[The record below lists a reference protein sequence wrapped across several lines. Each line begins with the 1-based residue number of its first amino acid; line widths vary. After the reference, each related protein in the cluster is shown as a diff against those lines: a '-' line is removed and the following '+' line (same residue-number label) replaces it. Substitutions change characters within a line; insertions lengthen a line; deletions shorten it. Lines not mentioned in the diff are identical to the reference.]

1 MNRARIESRTNR
13 ATARTAAAVR
23 HAGGYATGDARL
35 EPVHMLRRLA
45 AERAQL
51 DDRVRVTVQELRQAG
66 ASWTVI
72 GDALGVTR
80 SAAQKRYGADELPL
94 S

>member
-1 MNRARIESRTNR
+1 MARRARIEVERWGGRTTVVDR
-13 ATARTAAAVR
+13 DRWRGGDPAPVAA
-23 HAGGYATGDARL
+23 
-35 EPVHMLRRLA
+35 LRGLA
-45 AERAQL
+45 AERVRL
-51 DDRVRVTVQELRQAG
+51 EGRIRVTVQELRQAG
-66 ASWTVI
+66 ASWSVV